1 MSWNGDGISRVTAA
15 PASAAASRSL
25 SRTGSPGFNVSVAI
39 PAGGASVAGAD
50 GPVAAGAV
58 SVDFTSCF
66 FAQPKAINSITERTT
81 GVHFQKFRL
90 LIPVSFLRNCS
101 RYLRGDHAG
110 EPTPE
115 SPEKS
120 RLSDRPSAEIILSSE

>member
-66 FAQPKAINSITERTT
+66 FAQPKAISRITERTT

-90 LIPVSFLRNCS
+90 LIPVSFLEIVGVTFEVTMQANPNRKARRKDVS
-101 RYLRGDHAG
+101 
-110 EPTPE
+110 PT
-115 SPEKS
+115 
-120 RLSDRPSAEIILSSE
+120 DRQPKLF